1 MQQWFLPVGL
11 VLAILLALAA
21 PGPGTALNGTGLVI
35 GLVPLIFL
43 VNGYQ
48 TRLDMLSLGGRFL
61 AVLAGG
67 AGIGLLLSP
76 FLGLAAAALLGLPAA
91 AALGLVVMASMPPTL
106 SSGVILTENA
116 GGHTLWAMLLTI
128 LLNLAGIFTIPFMLD
143 LTLEAG
149 AEVAVAPWPLLWRLL
164 GLVLLPFAVGGLLRR
179 LLARKAPGWVRYVPS
194 SCIILTVWMSMSAS
208 RGTLLE
214 LTVGAL
220 LLIAVG
226 SLLVH
231 GSLLGLCAAAGR
243 GLRLAAGERIALLF
257 VVSQK
262 TLPVAIGVLTA
273 LNAPIASALVVCI
286 VFHFLQLMVDALLA
300 ARLRR
305 PAPG

>member
-1 MQQWFLPVGL
+1 M
-11 VLAILLALAA
+11 
-21 PGPGTALNGTGLVI
+21 
-35 GLVPLIFL
+35 
-43 VNGYQ
+43 
-48 TRLDMLSLGGRFL
+48 
-61 AVLAGG
+61 
-67 AGIGLLLSP
+67 
-76 FLGLAAAALLGLPAA
+76 
-91 AALGLVVMASMPPTL
+91 
-106 SSGVILTENA
+106 
-116 GGHTLWAMLLTI
+116 
-128 LLNLAGIFTIPFMLD
+128 
-143 LTLEAG
+143 TLEKSNVNRASG
-149 AEVAVAPWPLLWRLL
+149 KSTSRSFWLISPTI
-164 GLVLLPFAVGGLLRR
+164 
-179 LLARKAPGWVRYVPS
+179 ARKAPGWVRYVPS
-194 SCIILTVWMSMSAS
+194 SCIILAVWMSMSAS

-220 LLIAVG
+220 VLIVAG

-286 VFHFLQLMVDALLA
+286 VFHFLQLMVDALIA

-305 PAPG
+305 PAAR